1 MGQTI
6 KTILTNYACC
16 AFLGGILEYISP
28 KKAKGVLRCVVALVL
43 LFAVV
48 SPLTKSD
55 FDFDDINLEGTSS
68 ETVQMDALMHT
79 ANLTEKKI
87 KSELKNILINAGINE
102 YEIYVNTSVDKE
114 KNTVYLESV
123 IVEVSKEFSKEAKDI
138 YNAITAD
145 YKAVLKVG
153 VKNE

>member
-1 MGQTI
+1 MAQTI
-6 KTILTNYACC
+6 KTVLINYACC
-16 AFLGGILEYISP
+16 AFFGGILEYIAPQKVKS
-28 KKAKGVLRCVVALVL
+28 VLRCVVALVL
-43 LFAVV
+43 LFAVA
-48 SPLTKSD
+48 SPIVKADID
-55 FDFDDINLEGTSS
+55 FKGFNIVENSS
-68 ETVQMDALMHT
+68 ETAQMDALMHT

-87 KSELKNILINAGINE
+87 KSELQNILINLEVNE

-123 IVEVSKEFSKEAKDI
+123 IVEVSKEFSDKNQDI